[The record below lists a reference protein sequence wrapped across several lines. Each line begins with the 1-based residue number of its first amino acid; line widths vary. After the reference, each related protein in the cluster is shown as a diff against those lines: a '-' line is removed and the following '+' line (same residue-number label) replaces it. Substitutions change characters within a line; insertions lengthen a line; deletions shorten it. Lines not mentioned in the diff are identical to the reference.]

1 MDYENKDLSNVQNPY
16 SNIVALNVD
25 MKVDNHFIDN
35 NLNKKEKIIFII
47 KIITAIL
54 YFIFIICIE
63 NLYRDPLFS
72 KSITIQES
80 IRKKHEKNSSFYQ
93 FWEFMSLFG
102 LAKITFPIFAIIF
115 LFFPL
120 SSSYLTLQVLIYS
133 IYVTNLFKIIYRNGR
148 PYWYSDILDIVCNSG
163 YGNPSGHSLTSA
175 AFYPTL
181 PHIFTNFA
189 FFKKDMIRKIL
200 RIIIFVLF
208 HILGFLVM
216 ISRVIL
222 AAHSLNQI
230 IYGFTLGIGI
240 YFIMVHIISYHTL
253 PSISFIK
260 HIKRFPTILIYMSI
274 HITLL
279 VALII
284 LYFVI
289 DDDKVI
295 KEYVYRYI
303 YNGIRCERKKEY
315 LMLKNDGFF
324 QALAITSMLGAHL
337 GMIILIFLLNK
348 FNYIINE
355 YIVEFNKSS
364 VKRWFLRLP
373 VLLLSG
379 IFILLNF
386 FVSGSNDLSIVF
398 LFKSAIS
405 FFLTTLGLFSLGI
418 FLCIRFNIANENI
431 EKMK

>member
-1 MDYENKDLSNVQNPY
+1 
-16 SNIVALNVD
+16 
-25 MKVDNHFIDN
+25 
-35 NLNKKEKIIFII
+35 
-47 KIITAIL
+47 
-54 YFIFIICIE
+54 
-63 NLYRDPLFS
+63 
-72 KSITIQES
+72 
-80 IRKKHEKNSSFYQ
+80 
-93 FWEFMSLFG
+93 
-102 LAKITFPIFAIIF
+102 
-115 LFFPL
+115 
-120 SSSYLTLQVLIYS
+120 
-133 IYVTNLFKIIYRNGR
+133 
-148 PYWYSDILDIVCNSG
+148 
-163 YGNPSGHSLTSA
+163 
-175 AFYPTL
+175 
-181 PHIFTNFA
+181 
-189 FFKKDMIRKIL
+189 
-200 RIIIFVLF
+200 
-208 HILGFLVM
+208 M

-405 FFLTTLGLFSLGI
+405 FFLTTLGLYSLGI

>member
-240 YFIMVHIISYHTL
+240 YFIMIHIISYHTL